1 MANSAG
7 SASCGGRAEGWSD
20 VNDQLFLEKPRQ
32 SFFFHLEKRGEKREE
47 DCIKMEEVGEIYE
60 IISASLV

>member
-1 MANSAG
+1 MLV
-7 SASCGGRAEGWSD
+7 RRVAEGELKAEATSTISSSWRS
-20 VNDQLFLEKPRQ
+20 LASHFFPSGKKGEK
-32 SFFFHLEKRGEKREE
+32 KREE

>member
-1 MANSAG
+1 MLV
-7 SASCGGRAEGWSD
+7 RRVAEGELKAEATSTISSSWRS
-20 VNDQLFLEKPRQ
+20 LA
-32 SFFFHLEKRGEKREE
+32 SHFFPSGKKGEKKEE